1 MNFIEELYYGNIKPN
16 ARNSTRS
23 ARYEQATAI
32 TLKMQEKL
40 KEALA
45 EPERTMLERLIEADD
60 EIIEETGMTD
70 FKLGFSLGVRIMID
84 CLSVNDGAFAGD

>member
-16 ARNSTRS
+16 ARNSVMS
-23 ARYEQATAI
+23 ARYEQATEI

-60 EIIEETGMTD
+60 EIVEETGMTD
-70 FKLGFSLGVRIMID
+70 FKLKSQIQELCKPPNRSIIKIQSLEV
-84 CLSVNDGAFAGD
+84 

>member
-1 MNFIEELYYGNIKPN
+1 
-16 ARNSTRS
+16 
-23 ARYEQATAI
+23 
-32 TLKMQEKL
+32 MQEKL

-60 EIIEETGMTD
+60 EIVEETGMTD

>member
-23 ARYEQATAI
+23 ARYEQATEI

-60 EIIEETGMTD
+60 EIIEETGMID

-84 CLSVNDGAFAGD
+84 CLSVSNNVFIGN

>member
-1 MNFIEELYYGNIKPN
+1 
-16 ARNSTRS
+16 
-23 ARYEQATAI
+23 
-32 TLKMQEKL
+32 MQEKL

-60 EIIEETGMTD
+60 EIIEETGMID

-84 CLSVNDGAFAGD
+84 CLSVSNNVFIGN

>member
-16 ARNSTRS
+16 ARNSVMS
-23 ARYEQATAI
+23 ARYEQATEI

-84 CLSVNDGAFAGD
+84 CLSVNDGVCAG

>member
-16 ARNSTRS
+16 ARNSARS
-23 ARYEQATAI
+23 ARYEQATEI
-32 TLKMQEKL
+32 TLKIQEKL
-40 KEALA
+40 KDALD

-60 EIIEETGMTD
+60 EIVEEIGMTD

>member
-16 ARNSTRS
+16 ARNITRS
-23 ARYEQATAI
+23 ARYEQATEI